1 MACNYG
7 TSLAFGSLESPLLQ
21 IQYIYIYIIYHLVM
35 NEKTGKLFVLT
46 CLAMGKNGKI
56 QLLRSCARFSRLVFF
71 AVFL

>member
-1 MACNYG
+1 MG
-7 TSLAFGSLESPLLQ
+7 QVLLLVVLKVHFCR
-21 IQYIYIYIIYHLVM
+21 YSIYIYIIYHLVM